1 MICKLY
7 IRMKIRKNTVEEQ
20 VHWILMYIQ
29 EGLTDMWK
37 ENILVDLELENW
49 KFVLVRELLVAL
61 KREFERKVNK
71 LTKVMELKQLKQD
84 F

>member
-1 MICKLY
+1 
-7 IRMKIRKNTVEEQ
+7 
-20 VHWILMYIQ
+20 MYIQ

>member
-1 MICKLY
+1 
-7 IRMKIRKNTVEEQ
+7 
-20 VHWILMYIQ
+20 
-29 EGLTDMWK
+29 MWK

>member
-1 MICKLY
+1 
-7 IRMKIRKNTVEEQ
+7 
-20 VHWILMYIQ
+20 
-29 EGLTDMWK
+29 MWK

-49 KFVLVRELLVAL
+49 KFVLVRELLVVL